1 MSVSTLLIYAK
12 STGQVLAGTT
22 LVAAP
27 SDGVKPDAIAGAF
40 LPVRYKGDTGA
51 GGFAPTVFVPADQ
64 LDVFATDSQTV
75 NIRQARDWMIAIDS
89 QKNKTLT
96 PLPANPLTVAPPSAT
111 AITITLTVPTSIP
124 VNVWARV
131 QPAGATD
138 PAQLSSGLTVAGVTP
153 AAAANTQ
160 VTVSLPLV
168 GLTLGQYYSALVL
181 ATGFQAHLE
190 VFQAS

>member
-27 SDGVKPDAIAGAF
+27 SGGVKPDAIAGTF

-51 GGFAPTVFVPADQ
+51 GGYAPTVFVPADQ

-75 NIRQARDWMIAIDS
+75 DIRQARDWMIAIDS
-89 QKNKTLT
+89 QNNKTFT
-96 PLPANPLTVAPPSAT
+96 PLPATPLNAAPSAT

-124 VNVWARV
+124 VNLWARV

-138 PAQLSSGLTVAGVTP
+138 PPQLSSGLSVAGVTP
-153 AAAANTQ
+153 AAAANTP
-160 VTVSLPLV
+160 VTVNLPLV
-168 GLTLGQYYSALVL
+168 GLTVGQYYSALVL
-181 ATGFQAHLE
+181 ATGFQAYLE